1 MKQPK
6 IPVTAETLEEGTPE
20 LAVYVETTSFAGK
33 PVAKQE
39 PVVPAPKGG
48 AE

>member
-6 IPVTAETLEEGTPE
+6 IPVTEETLEEGTPE
-20 LAVYVETTSFAGK
+20 LAAYVETTSFAGK
-33 PVAKQE
+33 PVEKRE
-39 PVVPAPKGG
+39 PAVPAPKGD